1 MDQAK
6 QITKIFLGYL
16 EKNLA
21 IGLIL
26 IGTTLGLILEIYG

>member
-1 MDQAK
+1 MSKAK
-6 QITKIFLGYL
+6 RATKFFIQCL

-26 IGTTLGLILEIYG
+26 VGTTLGLILEIYG

>member
-1 MDQAK
+1 MSQAK
-6 QITKIFLGYL
+6 RIAKTIVGYL

-21 IGLIL
+21 ITLIL